1 MENIG
6 IALQLMAVGMITVF
20 VILMV
25 VIQLSKGLIWIVNK
39 LVPEES
45 VIEKNKSTKSA
56 TQTIDTQTM
65 SIIQATVTK
74 LTNGK
79 GQIKNITRI

>member
-6 IALQLMAVGMITVF
+6 IALQLMTVGMITVF

>member
-56 TQTIDTQTM
+56 PQTIDTQTM
-65 SIIQATVTK
+65 SIIQGTVTK

>member
-39 LVPEES
+39 LVPEEN

-56 TQTIDTQTM
+56 PQTIDTQTM

>member
-56 TQTIDTQTM
+56 PQTIDTQTM

-74 LTNGK
+74 LTNDK